1 MNTYTWK
8 INAVDCYTSKD
19 GLEKVAYNV
28 HWSFFATDGENNAS
42 MIGVQSVGEP
52 SPDNFTPFDQ
62 LTEEQVVSWI
72 TSSMDVEQMQA
83 NLDKQIEDLV
93 APKVVT
99 LQLNKPVVEPVVEEA
114 AEPVVEAVEEQ
125 DAENVADE
133 PIVE

>member
-1 MNTYTWK
+1 MKNYTWK

-28 HWSFFATDGENNAS
+28 HWSYFATEGEHTAS

-52 SPDNFTPFDQ
+52 NPDNFVAFED
-62 LTEEQVVSWI
+62 LTEDDVISWI
-72 TSSMDVEQMQA
+72 EAAMDVEQMQA

-93 APKVVT
+93 SPKVVT
-99 LQLNKPVVEPVVEEA
+99 LQLNKPVVEPVVEL
-114 AEPVVEAVEEQ
+114 VEEQ
-125 DAENVADE
+125 VAENVADE

>member
-1 MNTYTWK
+1 MNDYTWR

-28 HWSFFATDGENNAS
+28 HWSYFATNGEHTAS
-42 MIGVQSVGEP
+42 MIGVQSIGEP
-52 SPDNFTPFDQ
+52 NPDNFVAFED
-62 LTEEQVVSWI
+62 LTEDDVISWI
-72 TSSMDVEQMQA
+72 ESAMDVEQMQA

-99 LQLNKPVVEPVVEEA
+99 LQLNKPAIQPVQ
-114 AEPVVEAVEEQ
+114 EQ
-125 DAENVADE
+125 VAENVADE

>member
-1 MNTYTWK
+1 MNNYTWR

-28 HWSFFATDGENNAS
+28 HWSYFATNGEHTAS

-52 SPDNFTPFDQ
+52 NPDNFVAFED
-62 LTEEQVVSWI
+62 LTEDDVISWI
-72 TSSMDVEQMQA
+72 SASMDVEQMQA

-99 LQLNKPVVEPVVEEA
+99 LQLNKPVIQPA
-114 AEPVVEAVEEQ
+114 QEQ
-125 DAENVADE
+125 VAENVADE

>member
-1 MNTYTWK
+1 MNNYTWR

-28 HWSFFATDGENNAS
+28 HWSYFATNGEHTAS
-42 MIGVQSVGEP
+42 MIGVQSIGEP
-52 SPDNFTPFDQ
+52 NPDNFVAFED
-62 LTEEQVVSWI
+62 LTENDVISWI
-72 TSSMDVEQMQA
+72 ESAMDVEQMQA

-99 LQLNKPVVEPVVEEA
+99 LQLNKPAIQPVQ
-114 AEPVVEAVEEQ
+114 EQ
-125 DAENVADE
+125 VAENVADE

>member
-28 HWSFFATDGENNAS
+28 HWSFFATDGENNVS

-52 SPDNFTPFDQ
+52 SPDDFTPFDQ

-72 TSSMDVEQMQA
+72 TASMDVEQMQA

-99 LQLNKPVVEPVVEEA
+99 LQLNRPVV
-114 AEPVVEAVEEQ
+114 EPVVEAVEEQ

>member
-1 MNTYTWK
+1 MNNYTWK

-28 HWSFFATDGENNAS
+28 HWSYFATNGEHTAS

-52 SPDNFTPFDQ
+52 NPDNFVAFED
-62 LTEEQVVSWI
+62 LTEDDVISWI
-72 TSSMDVEQMQA
+72 SASMDVEQMQA

-99 LQLNKPVVEPVVEEA
+99 LQLNKPVIQPA
-114 AEPVVEAVEEQ
+114 QEQ
-125 DAENVADE
+125 VAENVADE

>member
-28 HWSFFATDGENNAS
+28 HWSFFATDGEHNAS

-52 SPDNFTPFDQ
+52 NLDNFVPFDQ

-72 TSSMDVEQMQA
+72 TASMDVEQMQA

-99 LQLNKPVVEPVVEEA
+99 LQLNNANYYPDHFIGVPKD
-114 AEPVVEAVEEQ
+114 EQ
-125 DAENVADE
+125 AAENVADE

>member
-1 MNTYTWK
+1 MNNYTWR

-28 HWSFFATDGENNAS
+28 HWSYFATNGEHTAS
-42 MIGVQSVGEP
+42 MIGVQSIGEP
-52 SPDNFTPFDQ
+52 NPDNFVAFED
-62 LTEEQVVSWI
+62 LTEETVIAWI
-72 TSSMDVEQMQA
+72 EAAMDVEQMQA

-99 LQLNKPVVEPVVEEA
+99 LQLNKPVIQPA
-114 AEPVVEAVEEQ
+114 EEQ
-125 DAENVADE
+125 VAENVADE

>member
-1 MNTYTWK
+1 MNNYTWK

-28 HWSFFATDGENNAS
+28 HWSYFATNGEHTAS
-42 MIGVQSVGEP
+42 MIGVQSIGEP
-52 SPDNFTPFDQ
+52 NPDNFVAFED
-62 LTEEQVVSWI
+62 LTEDDVISWI
-72 TSSMDVEQMQA
+72 SASMDVEQMQA

-99 LQLNKPVVEPVVEEA
+99 LQLNKPVVEPVIQ
-114 AEPVVEAVEEQ
+114 PVEEQ
-125 DAENVADE
+125 VAENVADE

>member
-1 MNTYTWK
+1 MNNYTWR

-28 HWSFFATDGENNAS
+28 HWSYFATNGEHTAS
-42 MIGVQSVGEP
+42 MIGVQSIGEP
-52 SPDNFTPFDQ
+52 NPDNFVAFED
-62 LTEEQVVSWI
+62 LTEDDVISWI
-72 TSSMDVEQMQA
+72 SAAMDVEQMQA

-99 LQLNKPVVEPVVEEA
+99 LQLNKPVIQPVQ
-114 AEPVVEAVEEQ
+114 EQ
-125 DAENVADE
+125 VAENVADE

>member
-8 INAVDCYTSKD
+8 INAVDCYTTKD

-28 HWSFFATDGENNAS
+28 HWSYFATNGEHTAS
-42 MIGVQSVGEP
+42 MIGVQSIGEP
-52 SPDNFTPFDQ
+52 NPDNFVAFED

-72 TSSMDVEQMQA
+72 EAAMDVEQMKA

-99 LQLNKPVVEPVVEEA
+99 LQLNRPVVQPA
-114 AEPVVEAVEEQ
+114 EEQ
-125 DAENVADE
+125 ASENVADD
-133 PIVE
+133 PAVE

>member
-1 MNTYTWK
+1 MNNYTWR

-28 HWSFFATDGENNAS
+28 HWSYFATNGEHTAS
-42 MIGVQSVGEP
+42 MIGVQSIGEP
-52 SPDNFTPFDQ
+52 NPDNFVAFED
-62 LTEEQVVSWI
+62 LTEDDVISWI
-72 TSSMDVEQMQA
+72 ESAMDVEQMQA

-99 LQLNKPVVEPVVEEA
+99 LQLNKPVIQPVQ
-114 AEPVVEAVEEQ
+114 EQ
-125 DAENVADE
+125 VAENVADE

>member
-52 SPDNFTPFDQ
+52 NPDNFVPFDQ

-72 TSSMDVEQMQA
+72 TASMDVEQMQA

-99 LQLNKPVVEPVVEEA
+99 LQLNRPVV
-114 AEPVVEAVEEQ
+114 EPVVEAVEEQ

-133 PIVE
+133 LIVE

>member
-28 HWSFFATDGENNAS
+28 HWTCTATDGQHTTS
-42 MIGVQSVGEP
+42 SIGVNSIGSP
-52 SPDNFTPFDQ
+52 NPDNFIPFDQ
-62 LTEEQVVSWI
+62 LTEEQVVEWVKA
-72 TSSMDVEQMQA
+72 SMDVEQMQA

-99 LQLNKPVVEPVVEEA
+99 LQLNKPVVEPVI
-114 AEPVVEAVEEQ
+114 EPAVEPE
-125 DAENVADE
+125 A
-133 PIVE
+133 

>member
-1 MNTYTWK
+1 MNNYTWK

-28 HWSFFATDGENNAS
+28 HWSYFATNGEHTAS
-42 MIGVQSVGEP
+42 MIGVQSIGEP
-52 SPDNFTPFDQ
+52 NPDNFVAFED
-62 LTEEQVVSWI
+62 LTEDDVISWI
-72 TSSMDVEQMQA
+72 SSAMDVEQMQA

-99 LQLNKPVVEPVVEEA
+99 LQLNKPAIQPVQ
-114 AEPVVEAVEEQ
+114 EQ
-125 DAENVADE
+125 VAENVADE

>member
-1 MNTYTWK
+1 MNNYTWR

-28 HWSFFATDGENNAS
+28 HWSYFATNGEHTAS

-52 SPDNFTPFDQ
+52 NPDNFVAFED
-62 LTEEQVVSWI
+62 LTEDDVISWI
-72 TSSMDVEQMQA
+72 SASMDVEQMQA

-99 LQLNKPVVEPVVEEA
+99 LQLNKPVIQPVQ
-114 AEPVVEAVEEQ
+114 EQ
-125 DAENVADE
+125 VAENVADE

>member
-28 HWSFFATDGENNAS
+28 HWSFFATDGEHNAS

-52 SPDNFTPFDQ
+52 NQDNFVPFDQ

-72 TSSMDVEQMQA
+72 TASMDVEQMQL
-83 NLDKQIEDLV
+83 NLDKQIEELV

-99 LQLNKPVVEPVVEEA
+99 LQLNRPVV
-114 AEPVVEAVEEQ
+114 EPVVEAVEEQ

>member
-1 MNTYTWK
+1 MNTYNWK

-28 HWSFFATDGENNAS
+28 HWSLFATDGENNVS
-42 MIGVQSVGEP
+42 IIGVQSVGEP
-52 SPDNFTPFDQ
+52 NPDNFVPFDQ

-72 TSSMDVEQMQA
+72 TASMDVEQMQA

-99 LQLNKPVVEPVVEEA
+99 LQLNRPVV
-114 AEPVVEAVEEQ
+114 EPVVEAVEEQ

>member
-28 HWSFFATDGENNAS
+28 HWSLFATDGENNVS
-42 MIGVQSVGEP
+42 IIGVQSVGEP
-52 SPDNFTPFDQ
+52 NPDNFTPFDQ

-72 TSSMDVEQMQA
+72 AASMDVEQMQA

-99 LQLNKPVVEPVVEEA
+99 LQLNKTVV
-114 AEPVVEAVEEQ
+114 EPVVEAVEEQ

>member
-1 MNTYTWK
+1 MNNYTWR

-28 HWSFFATDGENNAS
+28 HWSYFATNGEHTAS

-52 SPDNFTPFDQ
+52 NPENFVAFED
-62 LTEEQVVSWI
+62 LTEDDVISWI
-72 TSSMDVEQMQA
+72 SASMDVEQMQA

-99 LQLNKPVVEPVVEEA
+99 LQLNKPVIQPVQ
-114 AEPVVEAVEEQ
+114 EQ
-125 DAENVADE
+125 VAENVTDE